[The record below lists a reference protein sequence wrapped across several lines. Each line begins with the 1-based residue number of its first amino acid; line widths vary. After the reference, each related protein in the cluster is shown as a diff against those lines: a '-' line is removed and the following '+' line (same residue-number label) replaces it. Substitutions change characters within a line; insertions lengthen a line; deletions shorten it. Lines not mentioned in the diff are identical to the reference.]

1 MLITGH
7 CQLSYIQTQ
16 QHLAGNSDF
25 YESNK
30 QDWESS
36 LLLETN
42 WCVFGTCYRFVL
54 LRRRRAPRPQGPQ
67 NLSPA
72 RTPNQSILT
81 STHWRVWEIS
91 GWTCLSWKTLV
102 SYWFIF
108 FLISI
113 LFLWLHFIH
122 SGDHWLEGTE
132 VIQDI
137 NKRLFV
143 ESNYIKMFFFQKM
156 IWIFIILY

>member
-42 WCVFGTCYRFVL
+42 WWSMFLVTATDSCCWGGEEHWGLRVHRISVRLGHQTSQYWHQLTEESGRSWGGRVFPGWLWYVTDSYFFWF
-54 LRRRRAPRPQGPQ
+54 
-67 NLSPA
+67 LSYFFGF
-72 RTPNQSILT
+72 
-81 STHWRVWEIS
+81 IS
-91 GWTCLSWKTLV
+91 
-102 SYWFIF
+102 
-108 FLISI
+108 
-113 LFLWLHFIH
+113 FIH
-122 SGDHWLEGTE
+122 SGDYWIEGTE

-143 ESNYIKMFFFQKM
+143 ESNYI
-156 IWIFIILY
+156 